1 MPIDKPGSSR
11 PMPLSEVMRLE
22 AELAARV
29 VRNPPPHPSLPA
41 TPGLGSNVA
50 YVSKEENDRLVSAA
64 LALGMGQFAKM
75 TADETHMLAA
85 RLSRR

>member
-11 PMPLSEVMRLE
+11 PMPLSELMRLE

-41 TPGLGSNVA
+41 TPGPGSNVA

-64 LALGMGQFAKM
+64 LALGMGQFARM
-75 TADETHMLAA
+75 TADETHRFGA

>member
-11 PMPLSEVMRLE
+11 PMPLSELMRLE

-41 TPGLGSNVA
+41 TPGPGSNVA
-50 YVSKEENDRLVSAA
+50 YVSREENARLVSTA

>member
-1 MPIDKPGSSR
+1 MPKL
-11 PMPLSEVMRLE
+11 LSA
-22 AELAARV
+22 AELDDLVAELS
-29 VRNPPPHPSLPA
+29 HPSLPA
-41 TPGLGSNVA
+41 TPGPGSNVA

-75 TADETHMLAA
+75 TADETHRLAA